1 MGSVRKKKSY
11 FGLVTRYE
19 LTHFKKMVRVW
30 KTKSLVFCL
39 RYDPLIVWKTNRR
52 CRYFVFEVP
61 LSEWQQNRNK
71 GDLTHGKNWV
81 FYSILCSVAF
91 LKACTMITS
100 ATKTSWRNN
109 VIPTN
114 MFSSSSYRVLSQSF
128 CPQNISLLPK
138 AWFPYDRPDRPD
150 CPSRLKKCSYGRD
163 DHMETLPRRSQTT
176 RTTETTSIAW
186 IELSSIRTIGTIM

>member
-128 CPQNISLLPK
+128 CPQNISLLAK

-150 CPSRLKKCSYGRD
+150 CPSRLKNV
-163 DHMETLPRRSQTT
+163 Q
-176 RTTETTSIAW
+176 
-186 IELSSIRTIGTIM
+186 TIGTIIWKRYPDDCKPPGRLRRRRSLG